1 MCTDHCTR
9 GGGKA
14 AGSNALHLYSLVP
27 HKMLG
32 GPRSALVVLL
42 CVVTFCMSVL
52 GKKHQNS
59 PYEKVRFSDIRTLTL
74 YRGRMTTARRLEP
87 IPQLTCEGSLCHKF
101 QPAVIQCQST
111 GDNQWKCESQLPL
124 WAQLGAVEVSC
135 EGWNFSD
142 DIFVL
147 KGSCALRYELLPTST
162 CISGSWESILFS
174 VLFWSLAVFIV
185 LSLLHTC
192 LGTERYNAMDDH
204 SNGAPPP
211 YQKHVTSTFSSP
223 VTRAMSAL
231 GLGAIAGYFVRT
243 RQTDPPSTHGDMY
256 RPFPAYGTMP
266 HHGVYYGDAAAQ
278 LHSDHIASSSSA
290 HTSTGFGGSENR

>member
-1 MCTDHCTR
+1 
-9 GGGKA
+9 
-14 AGSNALHLYSLVP
+14 
-27 HKMLG
+27 MLG
-32 GPRSALVVLL
+32 CFRSAHVVLL
-42 CVVTFCMSVL
+42 CVIAFCMNTWA
-52 GKKHQNS
+52 KKHENS

-101 QPAVIQCQST
+101 QPAVVQCQNS

-124 WAQLGAVEVSC
+124 WAQLGAVQVSC

-162 CISGSWESILFS
+162 RVSGKWESIIFS
-174 VLFWSLAVFIV
+174 VFFWGLAAFIV

-192 LGTERYNAMDDH
+192 LGTERYDATDGYDND
-204 SNGAPPP
+204 APPP
-211 YQKHVTSTFSSP
+211 YQKHASSTFSSP

-231 GLGAIAGYFVRT
+231 GLGAVASYFFRT
-243 RQTDPPSTHGDMY
+243 RQTDPQSIHDDMY

-266 HHGVYYGDAAAQ
+266 HHGVYYGDAATQ
-278 LHSDHIASSSSA
+278 LQSDHIASTSST